1 MASKDPNQL
10 PSLPDGWSKHFLR
23 REGMRKSTSSAEV
36 NNYSKLNSPLCQ
48 KSLSKSSKYDVSNYK
63 TRYSNYE
70 NEKRLTYDPPKPTSK
85 SVLTNN
91 QKVKN
96 SESKPFSQCPICGAS
111 ITNVPSHIK
120 AVHSKHRDNH
130 KYLPPC
136 PKLASKTKGSK
147 SNLKPT
153 AERSQGVPL
162 NESNIGFK
170 MLLKAGWDGVSGLG
184 RNGHGRRSPVKT
196 VVKNDRKGLGIG
208 DKKHMKNN
216 HFVSKDKKS
225 FASTN
230 TFVHAIQKQKYQE
243 AFRALQC
250 NKRSVRE
257 PNRFGR
263 KQK

>member
-1 MASKDPNQL
+1 MK
-10 PSLPDGWSKHFLR
+10 
-23 REGMRKSTSSAEV
+23 V
-36 NNYSKLNSPLCQ
+36 
-48 KSLSKSSKYDVSNYK
+48 V
-63 TRYSNYE
+63 RYSSFQI
-70 NEKRLTYDPPKPTSK
+70 L
-85 SVLTNN
+85 
-91 QKVKN
+91 
-96 SESKPFSQCPICGAS
+96 
-111 ITNVPSHIK
+111 
-120 AVHSKHRDNH
+120 
-130 KYLPPC
+130 
-136 PKLASKTKGSK
+136 KTFYHF
-147 SNLKPT
+147 
-153 AERSQGVPL
+153 

-170 MLLKAGWDGVSGLG
+170 MLMKAGWDGVSGLG

-208 DKKHMKNN
+208 DN

-257 PNRFGR
+257 SNRLGR